1 MSQPKKRQQ
10 PPVRMQN
17 VFIFL
22 LLAVFAIS
30 AIFLTALS
38 AQVYRDTVHASTQN
52 NTERI
57 IDAVIRGAV
66 QSEDS
71 GNVLVREERAAV
83 ADEDGEV
90 TGEDVIPVLVFS
102 NDYDGEV
109 YLRRLYCSGGWLR
122 ESFTAEEYGF
132 TERMGDTLTEA
143 VSFEPEIN
151 GNLLTAKVVTPDGVT
166 SNVSVYLW
174 AGGAKE

>member
-71 GNVLVREERAAV
+71 GNALVREERAAV

-132 TERMGDTLTEA
+132 TEGMGDTLTEA
-143 VSFEPEIN
+143 VSFAPEIRD
-151 GNLLTAKVVTPDGVT
+151 GLLSARITLPGGETEEVFVR
-166 SNVSVYLW
+166 LR
-174 AGGAKE
+174 AGGEQE